1 MRQRAQ
7 LQEPLSEWVAAS
19 EKLGLTKA
27 AAELNKLRGLTEK
40 GLEKL
45 SFVSNTMKTKWRK
58 RRKERLRKREERR
71 KKMHVENQARKK
83 LNELEAAR
91 RRRSSAPSIDRMRRR
106 VSAAYGPGS
115 RPSVGQALDEVEEKG
130 DIAPPVQSNEAAST
144 EKRDESGSSAQ
155 EESKA
160 EVPVEEEGVRPQ
172 QFVSFRS
179 QESPTSLDPNSQ
191 RYLRHI
197 IPDPALLQ
205 QSSEYFP
212 PQQPDE
218 DEVAWDD
225 DRALQQFVEDE
236 EVVGAGGEFDREWYL
251 QDEELSLDS
260 ESELQRFKVAQRN
273 QAYYPSQEST
283 AEERADEV
291 EYRPLSSRAK
301 SSSVGFVE
309 RLGEDDALS
318 RGERFLSDAQRAKY
332 DLKVPSGQVE
342 EESLLSLM
350 SQETDESLTSQQTET
365 SSEYADERYSE
376 FLRGRDPESLSTLSQ
391 DQIRQPML
399 LREARYH
406 ARDSLSSDIA
416 VGKKTDRG
424 RHRISSDRPSPIST
438 DRTSSR
444 DHSSTA
450 SRDRPSTV
458 SRDRPS
464 TESGDRSTTVSRDRP
479 STESG
484 DRSTTVSRD
493 RPSTVSRD
501 RPSTESGDRSTTVSR
516 DRPITESGDRSTTV
530 SRDRP
535 STESGDRSS
544 TVSRNRPSTESGDRS
559 STVSRNRPSTE
570 SGDRSSSVSRNRPST
585 ESGDRPS
592 TESGN
597 ASSTVSRNRPST
609 ESEDRST
616 TVSRNRPS
624 TESGDRSSTV
634 SRDHPSTESGDNTST
649 VSSDRSSTASTVRT
663 SSSDRPT
670 IISRGRPSPSSR
682 GCPSTTTS
690 LKSKLRS
697 ATASRFPGSFWADS
711 SSRKGQSPD
720 AISQI
725 RSSFAEHHDSQDSSV
740 LSQYRASDND
750 QSNEDAVA
758 GNACILNA
766 VAQEHTAKSGKL
778 LNRLSRI
785 VSDDGQT
792 RPGQSSDANNGDFQ
806 PRLAIDGI
814 PWAARPS
821 AKGKQ
826 VGREP
831 LKVSQTSS
839 QRQTSH
845 ENNQQGLVFDEPQRA
860 WDDVFN
866 TDPEQLS
873 LDSETDE
880 QWTRLRSQQTGRSQS
895 NEALDSADDARG
907 SGSQRQ
913 SEVPNQSVASTAVHS
928 ADTVGQKSLKSEG
941 LGETP
946 ALQRTSNDVPSE

>member
-155 EESKA
+155 EESKV

-172 QFVSFRS
+172 QFVSFQS

-197 IPDPALLQ
+197 ISDPALLQ
-205 QSSEYFP
+205 QSSAYFP

-225 DRALQQFVEDE
+225 DRALQQFAEDE
-236 EVVGAGGEFDREWYL
+236 EAVGAGGEFDREWYL

-291 EYRPLSSRAK
+291 ENRPLSSRAK

-318 RGERFLSDAQRAKY
+318 RGERYLGDAQRAKY
-332 DLKVPSGQVE
+332 DLKVPPGQVE

-350 SQETDESLTSQQTET
+350 SQETDESLTSQRTET
-365 SSEYADERYSE
+365 SSEYADERYYE

-424 RHRISSDRPSPIST
+424 RHRISSDRPSTIST

-464 TESGDRSTTVSRDRP
+464 TKSGDRSSTVSRDRP

-501 RPSTESGDRSTTVSR
+501 RPSTESGDRSSTVSR
-516 DRPITESGDRSTTV
+516 DRPSTVSRDRPSTESGDRSTTV

-535 STESGDRSS
+535 STVSRDRPSTEVGDRSS

-559 STVSRNRPSTE
+559 STVL
-570 SGDRSSSVSRNRPST
+570 
-585 ESGDRPS
+585 
-592 TESGN
+592 
-597 ASSTVSRNRPST
+597 
-609 ESEDRST
+609 
-616 TVSRNRPS
+616 
-624 TESGDRSSTV
+624 
-634 SRDHPSTESGDNTST
+634 RDHPSTESGDHTST

-670 IISRGRPSPSSR
+670 IISRNRPSPSSR

-690 LKSKLRS
+690 LKNKLRS
-697 ATASRFPGSFWADS
+697 ATASRFPGSFWAGS

-725 RSSFAEHHDSQDSSV
+725 RSSFAEHRDSQDSSV

-766 VAQEHTAKSGKL
+766 VAQDHTAKSGKL

-792 RPGQSSDANNGDFQ
+792 RPGQSSDANNGDVQ

-821 AKGKQ
+821 AQGKQ
-826 VGREP
+826 VCREP
-831 LKVSQTSS
+831 FTVSQASS

-845 ENNQQGLVFDEPQRA
+845 ENNQQGQVFDEPQRA

-941 LGETP
+941 LGEVP